1 MYLAWGALTLRVL
14 RVFFACTLRGA
25 RVLCVYFVCASHVL
39 RVYFAWGG
47 ACFACA
53 SRVLRVYFVCTL
65 LNSWAG
71 CDWSPTLLSCS
82 FVSRGLQLNRQA
94 ARACIQRLQTGVR
107 RQYVGD
113 VYGRK
118 WCWVAQW
125 GRNVKADMWAL
136 VMGHR
141 REVMGEKWE
150 LGVGGGRL
158 G

>member
-1 MYLAWGALTLRVL
+1 MYLEWGAFTLRVL
-14 RVFFACTLRGA
+14 RVYIAWLACTLRVLRVCFTCIP
-25 RVLCVYFVCASHVL
+25 RVLCV
-39 RVYFAWGG
+39 GG

>member
-1 MYLAWGALTLRVL
+1 MQAQPSRVQRKLGVLCWTLGGCACVIARLACNLRVL
-14 RVFFACTLRGA
+14 CVYFACTLRG
-25 RVLCVYFVCASHVL
+25 
-39 RVYFAWGG
+39 
-47 ACFACA
+47 

-94 ARACIQRLQTGVR
+94 ARACIQRLQTGAR